1 MLKGIHQANSR
12 TRLGELCLAIAVFAA
27 PAVQAAT
34 PDTETTA
41 LVGTTCASDRGSNS
55 CTAKEFTVT
64 VKADQ
69 GSNITSCFAG
79 NTVDPPET
87 VTNLDV
93 IATITSKQTD
103 RYDVGLFI
111 GEDGQAPDAS
121 PSGDTCSVA
130 TFPTSSATST
140 AWFDASNGSPTNTCG
155 DYMGGGFTTTN
166 LVHGVSVLCVEDQA
180 TGLLSLPFALTY
192 VQNVGGTCTGP
203 ANITPGSGSKCVGG
217 GTPVTGVIVQ
227 HLANPTCS
235 KPAPQIDFQNL
246 TVTWTITISNSGPD
260 FADGVMFSDTVP
272 AAVPVQTA
280 VCQNAQ
286 GGAACDPLPLS
297 IDAGTN
303 TVSGD
308 VTTLPVGGSV
318 DIVISGQY
326 QLGSHAAIPNTAT
339 LSVPPDIVP
348 PAEWVNT
355 CGGSVVTLPVTL
367 QSFDVQ

>member
-1 MLKGIHQANSR
+1 MLKGIHRASSR
-12 TRLGELCLAIAVFAA
+12 TQLGGLCLAIAVFFA
-27 PAVQAAT
+27 PAVQAQT
-34 PDTETTA
+34 PDTEGTA
-41 LVGTTCASDRGSNS
+41 LTGQTCASDRGSNS

-79 NTVDPPET
+79 NTVDPPEE

-93 IATITSKQTD
+93 VATITSKSTD
-103 RYDVGLFI
+103 RYDIGLFV
-111 GEDGQAPDAS
+111 GEDGQQPDAS
-121 PSGDTCSVA
+121 PAGDTCSVA
-130 TFPTSSATST
+130 TFPTSDPTG
-140 AWFDASNGSPTNTCG
+140 AWFDASNGNPTNTCG
-155 DYMGGGFTTTN
+155 DYHGGNLMTTN
-166 LVHGVSVLCVEDQA
+166 LIHGVSVLCVPDAA

-192 VQNVGGTCTGP
+192 QQNVGGTCTGP
-203 ANITPGSGSKCVGG
+203 ANVQPGAGPKCVGG

-260 FADGVMFSDTVP
+260 FADGVMFTDPVP

-326 QLGSHAAIPNTAT
+326 QLGSHASIPNTAT

-348 PAEWVNT
+348 PALWVNT
-355 CGGSVVTLPVTL
+355 CGGTVATLPVTL